1 MRTVARAGT
10 ACSAARPQR
19 RPGTPA
25 GESRRLI
32 ARAALT
38 ILVVTSHALSASI
51 AQAARDPVPLA
62 QAAVETEPVD
72 SRGDAADDPA
82 IWVNPADPAASL
94 VIGTD
99 KKRGLNVYRLD
110 GTRVQSLPNGRMNN
124 VDLRDGFVLAGR
136 RVAVVAA
143 SDRDRNSIALYV
155 IEPGTQTLASIGD
168 GAPDTGLARIYGLC
182 MYAEPA
188 GGRLFVFVND
198 KDGRYQQHEL
208 EARPGGRIGLRLVRE
223 FRLGRQPEGCAAD
236 DELGWL
242 YVGEEATGFYRLA
255 ASPDATATLER
266 VDRTGGGHLVAD
278 VEGITIYRAS
288 GGEGY
293 LLVSSQ
299 GDDAYAVYRRRPPNE
314 YIGRFRIGD
323 GAVDGVTSTDGIDV
337 TSQRL
342 PAPFTEGLLVV
353 QDDRNTSP
361 QAPQNFKLVP
371 WSEVRRAL
379 ALDR

>member
-1 MRTVARAGT
+1 
-10 ACSAARPQR
+10 
-19 RPGTPA
+19 
-25 GESRRLI
+25 
-32 ARAALT
+32 
-38 ILVVTSHALSASI
+38 
-51 AQAARDPVPLA
+51 
-62 QAAVETEPVD
+62 
-72 SRGDAADDPA
+72 
-82 IWVNPADPAASL
+82 
-94 VIGTD
+94 
-99 KKRGLNVYRLD
+99 
-110 GTRVQSLPNGRMNN
+110 
-124 VDLRDGFVLAGR
+124 
-136 RVAVVAA
+136 
-143 SDRDRNSIALYV
+143 
-155 IEPGTQTLASIGD
+155 
-168 GAPDTGLARIYGLC
+168 
-182 MYAEPA
+182 
-188 GGRLFVFVND
+188 
-198 KDGRYQQHEL
+198 
-208 EARPGGRIGLRLVRE
+208 
-223 FRLGRQPEGCAAD
+223 
-236 DELGWL
+236 
-242 YVGEEATGFYRLA
+242 
-255 ASPDATATLER
+255 